1 MGFRG
6 GVRVLGQVFHR
17 LAWEHQPH
25 PSSSEHPQTDE
36 TRAHVSTHCL
46 LHDERHVLCEEGHSR
61 QVVVHLFAGAHTP
74 REEHQPQPGARAEQ
88 PQTSVAVA
96 QSEAEET
103 LRESGGGIAKRAL
116 VLGGRERSNVKK
128 SADVGAHVS
137 EGRKQSILERDLVGC
152 VGVWAESSS
161 FW

>member
-1 MGFRG
+1 M
-6 GVRVLGQVFHR
+6 
-17 LAWEHQPH
+17 
-25 PSSSEHPQTDE
+25 
-36 TRAHVSTHCL
+36 
-46 LHDERHVLCEEGHSR
+46 
-61 QVVVHLFAGAHTP
+61 FAGAHTP

-137 EGRKQSILERDLVGC
+137 EGRKQSIWERDFGGC
-152 VGVWAESSS
+152 VGCMGGECFFLVGDHEADQQGRRPRLLRHDVLLSWPDSQRCWSACVFLPVSHGAL
-161 FW
+161 F